1 MHIDVTQ
8 HIGSSTRDVST
19 RSYEGKAAR
28 VVSVSRHYHTSP
40 ADLWDAITKADRI
53 PRWFLPVTGD
63 LKPGGRY
70 QLQGNAGGQILIC
83 EPPRHLTITWEY
95 GGEMSW
101 VEVRLAGDGAGSRL
115 TLEHFS
121 HGGDEHWNQFG
132 PGATGVGWDLALL
145 GLSEHTA
152 AGSAKTAEEGM
163 AWMMSENG
171 KAFVR
176 ASSEAWG
183 HAHVAAGT
191 DQATAAAAVAR
202 TTAAY
207 TGA

>member
-8 HIGSSTRDVST
+8 HIGAITREVSA

-28 VVSVSRHYHTSP
+28 VVSVSRHYHTGP
-40 ADLWDAITKADRI
+40 ADLWDAITRADRI
-53 PRWFLPVTGD
+53 PRWFLPITGD

-83 EPPRHLTITWEY
+83 EPPRHLKITWEY
-95 GGEMSW
+95 GGQTTW
-101 VEVRLAGDGAGSRL
+101 VELRLASDGSGSRL

-121 HGGDEHWNQFG
+121 HGGDEQWSQFG

-145 GLSEHTA
+145 GLSEHTVT
-152 AGSAKTAEEGM
+152 GSAKTAEEGM

-171 KAFVR
+171 KDFAR

-183 HAHVAAGT
+183 SAAIAAGE
-191 DQATAAAAVAR
+191 DPAAAKAAESRTAAF
-202 TTAAY
+202 Y